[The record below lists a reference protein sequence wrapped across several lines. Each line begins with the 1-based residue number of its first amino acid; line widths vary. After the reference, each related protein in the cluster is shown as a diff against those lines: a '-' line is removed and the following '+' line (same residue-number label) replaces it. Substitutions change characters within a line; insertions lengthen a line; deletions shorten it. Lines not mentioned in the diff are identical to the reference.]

1 MDLMLKDKVALV
13 TGGSRGIGLAIAQRL
28 AAEQAQV
35 SICGRGQADLDKAL
49 ADLRGRGGRVF
60 GLQADMTQQS
70 DIDRYLRESA
80 EQLGG
85 VDLLVANVGGVIGR
99 GGVQLALDEWRK
111 TFELNFFHAVAVI
124 QAALPYMRRR
134 GGGSIVI
141 IASISG
147 WKPGPPMH
155 YGAAKAAE
163 IYLAG
168 PLAMELAAD
177 HIRVNTLSPGSIM
190 FPEGGWDRMRQR
202 DPERYAAFEQREFP
216 SKRLGSPE
224 EIADVAAFLLSER
237 ARWINGAHIPVD
249 GGQGRPGAF

>member
-28 AAEQAQV
+28 ADEQAQV
-35 SICGRGQADLDKAL
+35 SICGRGQADLDRAL
-49 ADLRGRGGRVF
+49 ADLRGRGGRVH
-60 GLQADMTQQS
+60 GVTGDMTVPA
-70 DIDRYLRESA
+70 DVERYVRESA
-80 EQLGG
+80 TQLGG
-85 VDLLVANVGGVIGR
+85 IDLLVANVGAVIGR
-99 GGVQLALDEWRK
+99 GGILLALEEWRK
-111 TFELNFFHAVAVI
+111 TFDVNFFHAVSVI
-124 QAALPYMRRR
+124 QAAVPYMRRR

-177 HIRVNTLSPGSIM
+177 HIRVNTLSPGSIL
-190 FPEGGWDRMRQR
+190 FADGGWDRMRITNA
-202 DPERYAAFEQREFP
+202 ERFTAFEQREFP
-216 SKRLGSPE
+216 SKRLGTAA